1 MIIFRTPNLLSRIQ
15 GFHSWEPFEFSLLLP
30 GLRYARPDSYLV
42 PPYEAKCDRSLY
54 HRNSPFSPFSFL
66 PFLGS
71 AAGLSSL
78 NPRFLNSSLAMRFL
92 HTTSVTIQ
100 CQDSDHKCTYPS
112 YSSDMISPNSDTPHR
127 SSLSLFWCMID
138 SQSWHLCILLTSH
151 LISRCP
157 SIPTRRSRA
166 KLESCGASYH
176 HDREESFHVQ
186 VCIAH

>member
-1 MIIFRTPNLLSRIQ
+1 MAFRMPNLLSRIQ
-15 GFHSWEPFEFSLLLP
+15 VFRSWYPFKSFFSS
-30 GLRYARPDSYLV
+30 LRTPLCPTRRLFGATIWSWSWW
-42 PPYEAKCDRSLY
+42 SLY
-54 HRNSPFSPFSFL
+54 HRNSPFSPFSSL
-66 PFLGS
+66 SFLGS

-138 SQSWHLCILLTSH
+138 SQSWHLYILLTSH

-157 SIPTRRSRA
+157 SIATRRSRA

>member
-127 SSLSLFWCMID
+127 SSLSLF
-138 SQSWHLCILLTSH
+138 
-151 LISRCP
+151 
-157 SIPTRRSRA
+157 
-166 KLESCGASYH
+166 
-176 HDREESFHVQ
+176 
-186 VCIAH
+186 